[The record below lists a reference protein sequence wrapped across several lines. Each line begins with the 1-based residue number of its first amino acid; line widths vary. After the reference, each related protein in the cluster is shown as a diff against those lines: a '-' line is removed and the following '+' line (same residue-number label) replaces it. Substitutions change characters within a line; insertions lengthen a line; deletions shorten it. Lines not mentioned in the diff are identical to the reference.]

1 MIVDAK
7 RDVQDKNA
15 IVAAAACTLAARRDS
30 ASDAGAAAAS
40 VATADAQDGELK
52 ADATAEDDA
61 EAARRRS
68 SVLQRIPDN
77 VRAVVGIG
85 ASRMRIF
92 LSHNTSGVVG
102 ATNVCTATRFG
113 SGWDCFSF
121 KICR

>member
-85 ASRMRIF
+85 A
-92 LSHNTSGVVG
+92 
-102 ATNVCTATRFG
+102 
-113 SGWDCFSF
+113 
-121 KICR
+121 

>member
-30 ASDAGAAAAS
+30 ASDAGAAAAAS

-77 VRAVVGIG
+77 VRAVAGIG
-85 ASRMRIF
+85 ASRMRNF
-92 LSHNTSGVVG
+92 Y
-102 ATNVCTATRFG
+102 
-113 SGWDCFSF
+113 
-121 KICR
+121 K